1 MRTALCLLAVILLN
15 CTPEKK
21 KTDKEA
27 QSDSGGSKVVK
38 TKHENGKPRA
48 EISYKD
54 GKQHG
59 FSRSFD
65 RDGKLILELPYVE
78 GKREGLSKKYFA
90 GGKQLYQTTEYKK
103 DKLHG
108 LQTRYRENGKV
119 MSEAR
124 YENDFPC
131 LGLKEYLLDNS
142 LKKQYPQIKITP
154 IDRLADHGEY
164 FLQISMSDKVRSVK
178 YYSGKLSP
186 AGCLVEDLYFILLN
200 QNKKTGQLEY
210 HLPPGGFKMEEV
222 NIIAV
227 VETLMGNTY
236 VTQRT
241 YNLAID
247 N

>member
-1 MRTALCLLAVILLN
+1 MRTALCLLAVILSH
-15 CTPEKK
+15 CSPER
-21 KTDKEA
+21 KTRDKDV
-27 QSDSGGSKVVK
+27 QSGSSGSNIVK

-59 FSRSFD
+59 LSKSFD
-65 RDGKLILELPYVE
+65 RDGKLILELPYAE

-90 GGKQLYQTTEYKK
+90 GGKQLYQTTEYKN

-108 LQTRYRENGKV
+108 VQTRYRENGKV

-154 IDRLADHGEY
+154 IDRLADRGEY
-164 FLQISMSDKVRSVK
+164 TLEISMSDKVRAVK

-186 AGCLVEDLYFILLN
+186 AGCLVDNLYFILFN
-200 QNKKTGQLEY
+200 QTAKTGQLKY

-236 VTQRT
+236 VTQKT

>member
-1 MRTALCLLAVILLN
+1 MRRALFLLAVIVLN

-21 KTDKEA
+21 QTVKKS
-27 QSDSGGSKVVK
+27 QSDSAGSSIVK
-38 TKHENGKPRA
+38 RKHENGKPKA

-59 FSRSFD
+59 VSKSFD
-65 RDGKLILELPYVE
+65 REGKLILELPYVE

-90 GGKQLYQTTEYKK
+90 GGKQLYQTTEYKN

-108 LQTRYRENGKV
+108 IQTRYRENGKV

-124 YENDFPC
+124 FENDFPC

-154 IDRLADHGEY
+154 IDRLSDRGEY
-164 FLQISMSDKVRSVK
+164 TLEISMSDKVRSVK
-178 YYSGKLSP
+178 YYSGKLSS
-186 AGCLVEDLYFILLN
+186 AGCLVDELYFILFN
-200 QNKKTGQLEY
+200 QTTKTGQLKY

-227 VETLMGNTY
+227 VETLMGNSY
-236 VTQRT
+236 VTQRS

>member
-1 MRTALCLLAVILLN
+1 MRTALCLLAVILMN
-15 CTPEKK
+15 CAGEKK
-21 KTDKEA
+21 KTDKA
-27 QSDSGGSKVVK
+27 GQSDSDGSKIVK

-48 EISYKD
+48 EISYKE

-59 FSRSFD
+59 LSKSFD
-65 RDGKLILELPYVE
+65 REGKLILELPYAE

-90 GGKQLYQTTEYKK
+90 GGKQLYQTTEYKN
-103 DKLHG
+103 DKLDG
-108 LQTRYRENGKV
+108 IQTRYRENGKV

-124 YENDFPC
+124 YENDYPC

-154 IDRLADHGEY
+154 IDRLADRGEY
-164 FLQISMSDKVRSVK
+164 TLEISMSDKVRSVK

-186 AGCLVEDLYFILLN
+186 AGCLEDNLFFLLLN
-200 QNKKTGQLEY
+200 ETKKTGQLKY

>member
-1 MRTALCLLAVILLN
+1 MRTALCLLAVILLS

-21 KTDKEA
+21 STEKNA

-59 FSRSFD
+59 LSRSFD
-65 RDGKLILELPYVE
+65 RDGNLILELPYVE

-90 GGKQLYQTTEYKK
+90 GGKQLYQTTEYKN

-108 LQTRYRENGKV
+108 VQTKYRENGKV

-131 LGLKEYLLDNS
+131 LGLKEYLFNS
-142 LKKQYPQIKITP
+142 EETISTNKTTQ
-154 IDRLADHGEY
+154 G
-164 FLQISMSDKVRSVK
+164 LQTILLSLSDKVRSVK

-186 AGCLVEDLYFILLN
+186 AG
-200 QNKKTGQLEY
+200 
-210 HLPPGGFKMEEV
+210 
-222 NIIAV
+222 A
-227 VETLMGNTY
+227 
-236 VTQRT
+236 R
-241 YNLAID
+241 
-247 N
+247 